1 MKNQFLKRT
10 LAAAIGTAMLLGS
23 VPGFAAVTETQVFK
37 DDFEILS
44 GNRALAVG
52 IPELKVYGK
61 DIMNGDGTFEDI
73 TAPGSVNNMGL
84 NFTTNDYA
92 YTPTSGGRNNS
103 KYVWVN
109 AQLNGSNDGTFTYK
123 FPEGTQFKK
132 GVYEL
137 SAWVMG
143 FVHDEKVPTSADKT
157 VYLSWNGNYNKW
169 TAQNISHMASRFGST
184 ELSLSEWREI
194 KCYIPF
200 SADYTVASD
209 SQPTFSLSMEQYA
222 SGDEVTRRFLVDD
235 ITMRKIENCDL
246 VGRKDIKPNTQLT
259 QTNVPYYKLS
269 LASGKTATL
278 TYPVENQTDA
288 PVDATV
294 LCALYDK
301 EGALVDVL
309 GCKKETVAANAQAVI
324 TDEIEIP
331 AGIDDTYKMKY
342 FLWKNLD
349 TVYPYASKKDSTD
362 IGFISDRNQ
371 VIPNTSGWQ
380 ITSAMNRYDDQTK
393 AAESM
398 IRVVSGVS
406 KSGVNSLYIPYPL
419 TNVTESG
426 LKESGSAAYV
436 MTDTLEGSTTYRL
449 KFYAKPVGV
458 TDGDTLAVGVAKGD
472 MRNLISNSDAAW
484 LGNLKLVYTDENDV
498 EQTTSTDGTYDG
510 IGWIFNTGHGA
521 SKITRIYSNVPK
533 EWKEYTFEFTTT
545 DAGNYSLDFQTSYN
559 GSFYK
564 GKFGGTYIDD
574 VRVYEVTDSGESA
587 E

>member
-61 DIMNGDGTFEDI
+61 DIMNGDGTFENI
-73 TAPGSVNNMGL
+73 TAAGSVNSMGL
-84 NFTTNDYA
+84 NFTTNAYA
-92 YTPTSGGRNNS
+92 YAQTSGGRNNT
-103 KYVWVN
+103 KYVWVT
-109 AQLNGSNDGTFTYK
+109 AKLNGSNDGTFTYK
-123 FPEGTQFKK
+123 FPVGTEFKK

-137 SAWVMG
+137 SAWVKG
-143 FVHDEKVPTSADKT
+143 FVHESVPTSADKT

-222 SGDEVTRRFLVDD
+222 SGDKETRRFLVDD

-246 VGRKDIKPNTQLT
+246 VGRKDINPGTELT
-259 QTNVPYYKLS
+259 QNNVPYYKLS

-380 ITSAMNRYDDQTK
+380 ITSAKNRYNDQQN

-419 TNVTESG
+419 TNGTESG
-426 LKESGSAAYV
+426 LSESGSAAYV

-449 KFYAKPVGV
+449 KFYAKPVCV
-458 TDGDTLAVGVAKGD
+458 TNDDALAVGVAKGD
-472 MRNLISNSDAAW
+472 MRNLRNTSAW
-484 LGNLKLVYTDENDV
+484 LDLKLVYTDENGVEKKAENNDV
-498 EQTTSTDGTYDG
+498 TIGG
-510 IGWIFNTGHGA
+510 IRYIHNAGHGA

-564 GKFGGTYIDD
+564 GKFGGIYIDD
-574 VRVYEVTDSGESA
+574 VRVYNVTDSGESA